1 MSHCLGIAKCIIGG
15 SLLLALLL
23 VAPAQGQTR
32 LNVVAWSGKLEPGQ
46 VKPGERAK
54 LLVTAKIDPGWHVY
68 ALNQPPG
75 GPKATRI
82 ALEEGSSFT
91 IDGNPQQPKPTTKL
105 DPNFNIDTH
114 TFAGEVTFTVP
125 IRVAASAAPGAQKL
139 IAKVTFMACDDH
151 QCLPPRTRPV
161 EVEATIVAGTVKSS
175 EAKGAAAQ
183 VTPSPGKQPTP
194 KAAPA
199 STPTSDASPSPTAT
213 ATPAAA
219 GIGSGDGQA
228 GNPSALALPPNTSSP
243 AQAPP
248 ALKWKSS
255 GLLGYI
261 WFAMGFGLIAL
272 LTPCVFPMIPI
283 TVSFFTKREHQ
294 SHWAAVKQATVY
306 CLGII
311 FTFTGL
317 GLALTLVA
325 GPAGINKVAANPWM
339 NLFLV
344 ALFVVF
350 ALNLFGMFEIRIP
363 SRWLSKLDARAGTG
377 TMAATLLMG
386 LTFTLTSFT
395 CTAAFVGTVLVT
407 ATRGEWFWSAV
418 GMLAFST
425 AFALPF
431 FLLALFPQYLRSL
444 PSSGGWLNSVKV
456 VMGFLELAA
465 AFKFLSNADLVWGW
479 NTVSRHLVLA
489 GWIAIA
495 IVTAIYLLGKFQLP
509 HDTPVE
515 RLGVARMLMSTF
527 FLGLAFYLLAGLF
540 GARMGE
546 LDAFLPPASVGAAN
560 SAAAAT
566 TPGITAEGWLSS
578 YEEAIQRARAARKP
592 VFLNFTGVTCTNCR
606 WMETN
611 IFTDPQV
618 KKELERFVLAE
629 LFTDRQTPEDERNS
643 ELQEKNFGTVA
654 LPLYAVVAP
663 DGEKLALF
671 EGLTRDKNQFITF
684 LQSGADRFEQL
695 AARR

>member
-1 MSHCLGIAKCIIGG
+1 
-15 SLLLALLL
+15 
-23 VAPAQGQTR
+23 
-32 LNVVAWSGKLEPGQ
+32 
-46 VKPGERAK
+46 
-54 LLVTAKIDPGWHVY
+54 
-68 ALNQPPG
+68 
-75 GPKATRI
+75 
-82 ALEEGSSFT
+82 
-91 IDGNPQQPKPTTKL
+91 
-105 DPNFNIDTH
+105 
-114 TFAGEVTFTVP
+114 VP